1 MSFNE
6 TDEEL
11 AILYKEGNKEAFKG
25 LINRYTFPLYNFTA
39 HIVNQ
44 NDASDVVQEIFIK
57 TWKSIHKFDEKK
69 ASFKTWIFTIARNTA
84 IDFLRKKRNLLFSDI
99 PARQLAGGEKESEN
113 ENSFAENIP
122 DENLLPDE
130 ALQKLE
136 DSEFLNRTLEKL
148 NIKETAPSELVEL
161 ILTTAQVISVGSEEL
176 RKAIEQVIL
185 ENPKAVEDY
194 KSGKTQA
201 IGFLIGKVKS
211 LLPPKSSTDKI
222 KEQIEQALK

>member
-130 ALQKLE
+130 VLIKLE

-148 NIKETAPSELVEL
+148 NIKEKEIL
-161 ILTTAQVISVGSEEL
+161 ILYYQEEL
-176 RKAIEQVIL
+176 TFDE
-185 ENPKAVEDY
+185 
-194 KSGKTQA
+194 
-201 IGFLIGKVKS
+201 IGKILQKSLNTVKS
-211 LLPPKSSTDKI
+211 THRRAIIKLQELLDK
-222 KEQIEQALK
+222 